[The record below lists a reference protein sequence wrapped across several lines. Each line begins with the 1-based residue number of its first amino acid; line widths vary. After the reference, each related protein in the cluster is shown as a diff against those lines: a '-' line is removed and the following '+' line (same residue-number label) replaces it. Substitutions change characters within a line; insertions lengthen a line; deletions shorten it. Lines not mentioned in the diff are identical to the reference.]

1 MLSKP
6 SSSSWSGSG
15 PWSYWAQDLASL
27 FKERKDSQLVTIYQC
42 WQVVSLSQQ
51 LGILPVFREW
61 KGTRMGK
68 ERIVVLV
75 WAESYHLDLMLWGW
89 WVFSSSCNGFELLFQ
104 LNETLFQKYSSW
116 FPITSD
122 AWNVAVCSPHHC
134 KFVIDLS
141 GDVRI
146 KHSPRIFFGSPPIL
160 TEHAKKGQRRAVL
173 CFWLIKLLFLL
184 YLFILFC

>member
-15 PWSYWAQDLASL
+15 PWSYWAQYLASL

-75 WAESYHLDLMLWGW
+75 WAESYLLELQLWDW
-89 WVFSSSCNGFELLFQ
+89 CEFFLLPVRALSSSFSWIKLISRSILLGFL
-104 LNETLFQKYSSW
+104 SGSV
-116 FPITSD
+116 
-122 AWNVAVCSPHHC
+122 WNVAVCCSC
-134 KFVIDLS
+134 NRTIW
-141 GDVRI
+141 R
-146 KHSPRIFFGSPPIL
+146 
-160 TEHAKKGQRRAVL
+160 
-173 CFWLIKLLFLL
+173 C
-184 YLFILFC
+184 